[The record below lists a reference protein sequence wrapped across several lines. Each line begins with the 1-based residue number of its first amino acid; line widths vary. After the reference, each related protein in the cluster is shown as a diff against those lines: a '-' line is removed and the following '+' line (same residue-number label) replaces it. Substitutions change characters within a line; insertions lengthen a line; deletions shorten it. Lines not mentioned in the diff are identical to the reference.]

1 MLDPAISNTAV
12 ATAAAEFAEPA
23 PPGPLDSRGPAAQP
37 FEGMQDGASLI
48 DGGGSDW
55 QRRFNDIF
63 GTPDHRLYD
72 TQGAQGAPGTQLAA
86 PAAAVPGKPLDLQT
100 LEKLNQTAQ
109 DFFKRGTFPAK
120 GYDELRQDLAGAQA
134 HFKAATEALKA
145 GDYPKAERQLRA
157 LGFPLPAP
165 GTGVGMVTHELKLT
179 AILLGHPV
187 KFEKNDGWSP
197 QGDVKWGKGGKQAL
211 NDLQGFALNAALVNR
226 LAAAPGGVS
235 NPPTEAQLVQYM
247 HDLAQPAKG
256 GKAPAAKDLM
266 EAASQITNG
275 MIVHYSSVAGAQDPV
290 YGANPGTHYYF
301 KDGTG
306 RFHEFA
312 TQQEA
317 MKAANAGG
325 QKVKI
330 VPLPTHSP
338 DAWSDIASPGMR
350 AGRYIGDC
358 ESKVYLQTR
367 LLTSAGFTSLGSVD
381 VQNTAIGHG
390 HMFGVFKAPDGSTW
404 ITSNEDF
411 RQVNASDPKAGVTQ
425 ADLDRS
431 VKDMTAEVF
440 HVEPNYKGETDL
452 SDFKF
457 ATAATANISGSNAA
471 VDSIRRSTE
480 LNQMGR
486 TEVLIAPPPAQPA
499 KP

>member
-1 MLDPAISNTAV
+1 MLDPVIRTTTV
-12 ATAAAEFAEPA
+12 ATASAQLAEQAVPSGLLDSPAPAAE
-23 PPGPLDSRGPAAQP
+23 PLA
-37 FEGMQDGASLI
+37 FH
-48 DGGGSDW
+48 GGGSDW

-72 TQGAQGAPGTQLAA
+72 TQGPQGTPGTQLKAA
-86 PAAAVPGKPLDLQT
+86 PAAVPGKPLDVQT
-100 LEKLNQTAQ
+100 MEKLNQTAQ
-109 DFFKRGTFPAK
+109 GFFKGTTFPSK
-120 GYDELRQDLAGAQA
+120 GYDELRQELAGAQA
-134 HFKAATEALKA
+134 HFKAATDALKA
-145 GDYPKAERQLRA
+145 GDYPKAEGHLRA

-165 GTGVGMVTHELKLT
+165 GTGVGMLTHELKLT

-187 KFEKNDGWSP
+187 KFAKNDAWSL
-197 QGDVKWGKGGKQAL
+197 QGDVKWGKGGRQAL

-226 LAAAPGGVS
+226 LAGSPGGVS
-235 NPPTEAQLVQYM
+235 NPPTEAQLVQHM
-247 HDLAQPAKG
+247 QDLAQAAKG

-275 MIVHYSSVAGAQDPV
+275 MIVHYSSVAGARDPV
-290 YGANPGTHYYF
+290 YGANPGTRHYF
-301 KDGTG
+301 KDDTG

-312 TQQEA
+312 SQQEA
-317 MKAANAGG
+317 LRAANAGG
-325 QKVKI
+325 KRVTI
-330 VPLPTHSP
+330 LPLPTHSP

-350 AGRYIGDC
+350 AGRYVGDC

-381 VQNTAIGHG
+381 VQNTSDAHG
-390 HMFGVFKAPDGSTW
+390 HMFGVFKAPDGTVW
-404 ITSNEDF
+404 VTSNEDF
-411 RQVNASDPKAGVTQ
+411 RQVKASDPKAGVTQ

-431 VKDMTAEVF
+431 LEEMTAEVF
-440 HVEPNYKGETDL
+440 HVEPNFRGKLDL
-452 SDFKF
+452 SDFRF

-471 VDSIRRSTE
+471 VESIRRSTE

-486 TEVLIAPPPAQPA
+486 TEVLIAPPPAQSG